1 MNSYFFLTSTIQ
13 TGTEEDPAKVICQKY
28 SNGKMQ
34 IYYGNT
40 VGVCAI
46 ECTTDPDITEIVQMK
61 TRSQIINL
69 VHPNL
74 PGFDGFNF
82 IINEWETSKE

>member
-13 TGTEEDPAKVICQKY
+13 MGTDQDPAKVITQKY
-28 SNGKMQ
+28 TEGRIQ

-46 ECTTDPDITEIVQMK
+46 ERTTDPDITEVVQMK
-61 TRSQIINL
+61 TRQQVIDL

-74 PGFDGFNF
+74 PGFVGATYIDM
-82 IINEWETSKE
+82 WENPKAE

>member
-13 TGTEEDPAKVICQKY
+13 MGTEQDPAKVICEKY
-28 SNGKMQ
+28 TEGRMQ

-46 ECTTDPDITEIVQMK
+46 ECVNEPDITEIVQMK
-61 TRSQIINL
+61 TRTQIINL

-74 PGFDGFNF
+74 PDFNGAKYMYD
-82 IINEWETSKE
+82 WENPRSL